1 MRTLS
6 AAALAAINLPNPKFV
21 LFAKIVLNST
31 TLLVTS
37 NSFDHDFNSETYL
50 SNNSLVS
57 FGPPRISSSVDREVY
72 ELIFLDHSNL
82 IQQELRLGITGKK
95 VTVYAAFYNSSNV
108 LLNSVNDVLIAYE
121 GLIDSGKVVN
131 DGSVKQAIVSVAS
144 PMATLDSIG
153 GYIVSR
159 DGMDQVSSTDT
170 SFDEVYSGGDTVN
183 LKWGKD

>member
-6 AAALAAINLPNPKFV
+6 AAALAAINLPNPKFI

-37 NSFDHDFNSETYL
+37 SPSNHLFNSETYL
-50 SNNSLVS
+50 STSSLVS

-72 ELIFLDHSNL
+72 ELIFLDHDNS
-82 IQQELRLGITGKK
+82 IQQALRTGITGKK

-108 LLNSVNDVLIAYE
+108 LLNSVNDVLVAYE

-131 DGSVKQAIVSVAS
+131 DGSVKQAIISVAS

-170 SFDEVYSGGDTVN
+170 SFDEVYVGGETVN